1 MEINPNNAF
10 ALIPKVSSVCILLLV
25 WSTFCNSFYNKVT
38 ADAGSI
44 IVTIVT
50 MILLYLFYT
59 ALCIGVSLLPFMVKG
74 LRLDRSDSVAIAMWV
89 LSLMVNVPA
98 NLQSPFLNIS
108 RYRY

>member
-1 MEINPNNAF
+1 MHLL
-10 ALIPKVSSVCILLLV
+10 ALIPQVSSVCILLLV

-50 MILLYLFYT
+50 MILLYLVFT

-89 LSLMVNVPA
+89 YSTMVDIYA
-98 NLQSPFLNIS
+98 
-108 RYRY
+108 